1 MKKGKV
7 LHGDISGLIAEMAH
21 TDTILIG
28 DAGMPVPEG
37 VWMIDL
43 ALTEGMVPFM
53 DVVKAVMAE
62 LCVEKAYIAEEMEE
76 KSPAKRAELLD
87 FIDGEFEVE
96 EIPHEDLKKRSED
109 CKAVIRTGEFT
120 PYANIMLQS
129 GVLF

>member
-62 LCVEKAYIAEEMEE
+62 LCVEKAYITEEMEE